1 MRWNDRARRT
11 IRVPPFADPPML
23 PDFRRLAVFRTV
35 VAEGGVNAAARALHK
50 SPSAVTYDL
59 QQLEGQLGTPLFR
72 RSGSRLVLTPR
83 GRVLAASIERAYLDL
98 GQAWENVREDV
109 AAEPLRIACVSGFG
123 RYRLVPRLL
132 GLLPEGRPLEVL
144 FRTASQVL
152 ALLETGRVALGVSY
166 RPLVTTGIASVPLGS
181 EELALVGPKTRKATP
196 RAGDIAAL
204 PFVTYEE
211 FEYVFFRWFE
221 SQQLPLPARWLR
233 SDHFDELEE
242 ALESV
247 AQGRGWSIV
256 PLDSAL
262 GSAYRSRVRVHRL
275 GRPCLNEVHLIGRER
290 DLRSEDAGL
299 LQAAAG

>member
-1 MRWNDRARRT
+1 M
-11 IRVPPFADPPML
+11 P
-23 PDFRRLAVFRTV
+23 PDFRRLAVFRSV
-35 VAEGGVNAAARALHK
+35 VAEGGVNAAARVLHK
-50 SPSAVTYDL
+50 SPSAVTYDI
-59 QQLEGQLGTPLFR
+59 QQLEKQVGTPLFR
-72 RSGSRLVLTPR
+72 RQGSKLLLTPR

-98 GQAWENVREDV
+98 GQAWENVREDI

-132 GLLPEGRPLEVL
+132 QTLPAERPLEVL

-166 RPLVTTGIASVPLGS
+166 RPLVTTGIASSAIGT
-181 EELALVGPKTRKATP
+181 EELVLVGQKARRATP
-196 RAGDIAAL
+196 AREAVGSL

-221 SQQLPLPARWLR
+221 SQRLPLPSRWYR

-247 AQGRGWSIV
+247 AQGRGWSVV
-256 PLDSAL
+256 PLDAAM
-262 GSAYRSRVRVHRL
+262 GSAYKARLRVHRL
-275 GRPCLNEVHLIGRER
+275 DGACLNEVHLLGRER
-290 DLRSEDAGL
+290 DLRGDDAGL
-299 LQAAAG
+299 LRAAAG

>member
-1 MRWNDRARRT
+1 MPSNDGARRT
-11 IRVPPFADPPML
+11 IRIPWSNDSPML

-109 AAEPLRIACVSGFG
+109 GAEPLRIACVSGFG

-132 GLLPEGRPLEVL
+132 TLLPEGRPLEVL
-144 FRTASQVL
+144 FRTASQAL
-152 ALLETGRVALGVSY
+152 ALLETGRVSLGVSY

-181 EELALVGPKTRKATP
+181 EELALVGPKTRRATP
-196 RAGDIAAL
+196 RAADVAAL

-221 SQQLPLPARWLR
+221 SQQLPLPSRWHR

-275 GRPCLNEVHLIGRER
+275 GRACLNEVHLIGRER

-299 LQAAAG
+299 LRAAAG

>member
-262 GSAYRSRVRVHRL
+262 GSAYRSRVRVYRL

-290 DLRSEDAGL
+290 DLRGEDAGL
-299 LQAAAG
+299 LRAAAG